1 MGSSFHGSSNGATK
15 EGKKRE
21 SPCPTPLTLR
31 IEKLDAGLRSLDH
44 CELSYLAHEMTLT
57 CDRQEQAAK
66 MEIYPSTKAHSPSSL
81 GDPVSCFDAKFHA
94 LASSGFLLLDYS

>member
-1 MGSSFHGSSNGATK
+1 MGSSFHGSGNGATK
-15 EGKKRE
+15 GTKIRE

-44 CELSYLAHEMTLT
+44 CELCCLTHGMTLT
-57 CDRQEQAAK
+57 CERQEQAAK
-66 MEIYPSTKAHSPSSL
+66 MEIRPSTKAHSPGSL
-81 GDPVSCFDAKFHA
+81 GDTVSCGDAKSHA